1 MNAIVSIHN
10 NLIYLALVF
19 MWIAGAVIAQGFWS
33 TVCCLCPLWSFY
45 LVVERFMMY
54 LGVV

>member
-1 MNAIVSIHN
+1 MRAISKICN
-10 NLIYLALVF
+10 DLICLALFF
-19 MWIAGAVIAQGFWS
+19 MWISGAVIAQGFWS
-33 TVCCLCPLWSFY
+33 TVCCLFPLWSLY